1 MNRQTGPS
9 LKANVDHYKFGEAI
23 WRFLLSLYGGGPEVL
38 INTEGGVRV
47 SSPSPAAVAGKT
59 RNLRCEETHLED

>member
-1 MNRQTGPS
+1 MGWALLVPASPFGGPS
-9 LKANVDHYKFGEAI
+9 KNLGSLPA
-23 WRFLLSLYGGGPEVL
+23 LYGGGPEVL